1 MKLHPVEG
9 LKKMWCYHHILLC
22 TCSWNIGQFA
32 RNLEN
37 AFDWKGCVLNHFT
50 VGIHGTVLEYLQ
62 VPGCFSSTQPKVSV
76 GIRKEVKCC
85 QVVLFP
91 TALTKSYTTAVRFVQ
106 AWSQATRDTSKS
118 AQEQKGS
125 RNFFSSHVGCIW
137 SAQAADLNCLL
148 CFIAVINMASKIKW
162 PESCCWPRHGC

>member
-1 MKLHPVEG
+1 
-9 LKKMWCYHHILLC
+9 MWCYHHFIMYV
-22 TCSWNIGQFA
+22 F
-32 RNLEN
+32 
-37 AFDWKGCVLNHFT
+37 
-50 VGIHGTVLEYLQ
+50 LEYWTICKKFGKCIWLEGLCAESFHSWHPWNSAGISTSAR
-62 VPGCFSSTQPKVSV
+62 VFLINSAKGFCWNKKGSKMLSSCT
-76 GIRKEVKCC
+76 
-85 QVVLFP
+85 LP

-125 RNFFSSHVGCIW
+125 RNFCISSHVGCIW

-148 CFIAVINMASKIKW
+148 CFTAVINMASKIKW